1 MNPVLTLRLVSI
13 AAAADAAGH
22 GEKEAVYQAA
32 CDELQVSRATLLK
45 KLKGVRVSKPR
56 KRRSDTGKTTL
67 THDEMLAISGVWL
80 ASPRPGNGKKGFSL
94 EDIVNG
100 LRDNGLIIAGRN
112 DTDTG
117 EFFPLSVDAISR
129 ALRQHHLHP
138 DQLRAPAPA
147 LELASLHPNHVWQL
161 DASICVLYYLKNPA
175 RKVKGDTGLRVMSAA
190 EFNKNKPRNLDR
202 IVNDRVWSFEI
213 TDHTT
218 GWIYVEYRFGG
229 ESAINFLEV
238 MINAMQERDSA
249 DVLHGVPQI
258 LFTDPGSALVSASLL
273 NMCRGMG
280 IQTLR
285 HRAHNARATGS
296 VEKARDIIE
305 RKFEG
310 GLRFVHVND
319 IDELNRLARLWRMK
333 FNRTAVHSRHGM
345 SRTDA
350 WLKITEAQ
358 LVKAPVPE
366 ICRELAVMAP
376 EERTVTGK
384 LRVTF
389 RGKEF
394 DVSGV
399 PDVYVGDKVLVARN
413 PWSDIEARVVTVNDE
428 GFESFHIIH
437 AVQKDELW
445 QYSTRAPV
453 IGEEYRQ
460 LPQTITQNNRDE
472 VEQLTWGTASR
483 EETDAAKKNKAL
495 PFDGRF
501 NPYLDIERD
510 DHPAY
515 LPKRG
520 QASDVRGPRI
530 EQRPLTHVEAAK
542 ALREKFS
549 ADGHTWTPEHYRQL
563 TAQYPEGVPETA
575 LDEVMVTLTT
585 PTRSSV
591 ISSIVNGN

>member
-1 MNPVLTLRLVSI
+1 MNPVLTQRLVSI

-22 GEKEAVYQAA
+22 GEKEAVYRAA
-32 CDELQVSRATLLK
+32 CEELQTSRATLLK

-56 KRRSDTGKTTL
+56 KQRSDTGKTTL
-67 THDEMLAISGVWL
+67 THDEMLTISGAWL
-80 ASPRPGNGKKGFSL
+80 ASPRPGNGKKGYSL
-94 EDIVNG
+94 EDIVDG
-100 LRDNGLIIAGRN
+100 LRDNGLIVAGRS

-129 ALRQHHLHP
+129 ALKQHRMHP

-175 RKVKGDTGLRVMSAA
+175 KKAKGDTGLRVMSVA

-238 MINAMQERDSA
+238 MINAIQERGSA
-249 DVLHGVPQI
+249 DVLHGVPHI

-273 NMCRGMG
+273 NMCRAMG
-280 IQTLR
+280 IRTIQ
-285 HRAHNARATGS
+285 HKAHNARATGS

-310 GLRFVHVND
+310 GLRFLKVDD

-333 FNRTAVHSRHGM
+333 FNRTAVHGRHGM

-350 WLKITEAQ
+350 WLKITEEQ
-358 LVKAPVPE
+358 LIKAPSPE
-366 ICRELAVMAP
+366 ICKELAVSAP

-384 LRVTF
+384 LRVPF
-389 RGKEF
+389 RGKEY
-394 DVSGV
+394 DVSSV
-399 PDVYVGDKVLVARN
+399 PDIYVGDKILVARN
-413 PWSDIEARVVTVNDE
+413 PWSDEEARVVTVNNE
-428 GFESFHIIH
+428 GFESFHIIN

-445 QYSTRAPV
+445 QYSTSAPV
-453 IGEEYRQ
+453 IGQEYRQ

-472 VEQLTWGTASR
+472 VEQHTYGTASK
-483 EETDAAKKNKAL
+483 EETNAAKKDKTL
-495 PFDGRF
+495 PFGGRF

-530 EQRPLTHVEAAK
+530 EQHPLTHVEAAK

-549 ADGHTWTPEHYRQL
+549 ANGKTWTPEHYRQL
-563 TAQYPEGVPETA
+563 AAMYPDGVPESA
-575 LDEVMVTLTT
+575 LDEVMTALTT
-585 PTRSSV
+585 PVRTS
-591 ISSIVNGN
+591 IISIVNGN

>member
-1 MNPVLTLRLVSI
+1 MNPALTQRLVSI

-22 GEKEAVYQAA
+22 GEKEAVYRAA
-32 CDELQVSRATLLK
+32 CEELQMSRATLLK
-45 KLKGVRVSKPR
+45 KLKGVRMSRPR
-56 KRRSDTGKTTL
+56 KQRSDAGKTTL
-67 THDEMLAISGVWL
+67 THDEMLTISGAWL
-80 ASPRPGNGKKGFSL
+80 ASPRPGNGKKGYSL
-94 EDIVNG
+94 EDIVDG
-100 LRDNGLIIAGRN
+100 LRDNGLIIAGRT
-112 DTDTG
+112 DTETG
-117 EFFPLSVDAISR
+117 EFFPLSIDAISR
-129 ALRQHHLHP
+129 ALRQHRMHP
-138 DQLRAPAPA
+138 DQLRAPSPA

-175 RKVKGDTGLRVMSAA
+175 KKVKGDTGLRVMSAA

-229 ESAINFLEV
+229 ESAVNFLEV
-238 MINAMQERDSA
+238 MINAMQERGSA
-249 DVLHGVPQI
+249 DVLHGVPKI

-273 NMCRGMG
+273 NMCRAMG
-280 IQTLR
+280 IRTLR
-285 HRAHNARATGS
+285 HKAHNARATGS

-310 GLRFVHVND
+310 GLRFVRVDD

-333 FNRTAVHSRHGM
+333 FNRTAIHSRHSM

-350 WLKITEAQ
+350 WLRITEEQ
-358 LVKAPVPE
+358 LVKAPAPE
-366 ICRELAVMAP
+366 ICRELAISAP

-384 LRVTF
+384 LRVPF
-389 RGKEF
+389 RGKEY
-394 DVSGV
+394 DVSDVPGV
-399 PDVYVGDKVLVARN
+399 FVGDKVLVARN
-413 PWSDIEARVVTVNDE
+413 PWSDEEARVVSINDE
-428 GFESFHIIH
+428 GFETFHVIH
-437 AVQKDELW
+437 AIQKDELW
-445 QYSTRAPV
+445 QYSASAPV
-453 IGEEYRQ
+453 IGEEYRK
-460 LPQTITQNNRDE
+460 LPETVTQTNRDE
-472 VEQLTWGTASR
+472 VEQHTYGTASR
-483 EETDAAKKNKAL
+483 EETDAAKKDKAL
-495 PFDGRF
+495 PFGGRF

-520 QASDVRGPRI
+520 QASDVHGPRI

-549 ADGHTWTPEHYRQL
+549 VNGHIWTPEHYRQL
-563 TAQYPEGVPETA
+563 TAQYPDGVPEAT

-585 PTRSSV
+585 PARNSV
-591 ISSIVNGN
+591 ISIVNGN